1 MTKMKHAWFPIT
13 LSFVLTHSSDR
24 FKSVWRVRKHE
35 TQSYRESCVFHFGHF
50 ELFIYIYRLK
60 GWYMSADRPRKEK
73 SFYRDNQIG
82 FQFNHICIVLKQI
95 TQQIHTLQ
103 VCVNF
108 WCRLYKRF
116 NFRPTVTR
124 QRVSLKRDRF
134 PCLPM

>member
-1 MTKMKHAWFPIT
+1 MIPRNSKFRAYALVRQILNLSDECVSTKVRVTGNHACFI
-13 LSFVLTHSSDR
+13 LVILNCL
-24 FKSVWRVRKHE
+24 
-35 TQSYRESCVFHFGHF
+35 Y
-50 ELFIYIYRLK
+50 IYIYRLK

-108 WCRLYKRF
+108 WCPLYKRF

-134 PCLPM
+134 PCTLM